1 MRSVLKFPYLAPG
14 ISKSSLKWMLRLNG
28 TLLKGSLSGLW
39 ISMCPARWH
48 PLDTMYPGWAALFCV
63 SYVRKIGCSIKT
75 SVLIKSPCGL
85 NINTVKRRSPSASV
99 RPELIL
105 LITLSPVPLR
115 TMTPNLSGNSLRHR
129 GRTLLASPHWRG
141 TVGFFSDGPS
151 KADILNSQFSSVFSR
166 QDISHIPSLA
176 GPKLPDI
183 SGLTITVNG
192 VTKLLSNVKPNKATG
207 PDNLSCRL
215 LKEASNEIAPILTDI
230 FNSSLS
236 SGTLPSDWKKAR
248 VAPVF
253 KKGNTND
260 AANYRPISLTCV
272 CTKLMEH
279 IICHHVRGHLDHHS
293 ILSKVQHGFRTG
305 HSCVSQLL
313 NTVQDLM
320 VAYDKHKQIDVA
332 VLDFS
337 KAFDV
342 VPHQRLLGK
351 LQHYGINGHILKWIS
366 EFLSSRTQCV
376 VVDGAA
382 SSWSAVESG
391 VPQGTVL
398 GPLLFLLYINV
409 LPDCVESQVRLFA
422 YDCLLYRTIEG
433 IPDQLALQSDLTK
446 LQQWADLWGM
456 QFNPGKCT
464 ILTTSHGTPKYQKF
478 HTLCGQI
485 LQHTSEAKYLG
496 VTLSS
501 DLHWSKHIQDIT
513 SKSSSTLGLLHR
525 NLSGCPIKLR
535 EEANIALIR
544 SRLEYCSAVWDPH
557 LKKDINSREAVQRRA
572 ARFTVQD
579 YRYSSSVSAMLSD
592 LNWLLLKDR
601 RKDIRLALLFQIIR
615 GKISAEAENILLKPD
630 SRTRK
635 KHNSTYRLL
644 RPHTEQYR
652 QSFFVTTIIDWNN
665 LSEACVNADTITAF
679 KAQLRPLPHP

>member
-1 MRSVLKFPYLAPG
+1 MVSQLQ
-14 ISKSSLKWMLRLNG
+14 SLELICSLRLEVRFNQFRDPSHYSSCRHNPNTIASAFENNDTKPFWKFIKAQRKDAAG
-28 TLLKGSLSGLW
+28 IAPLKRDGQL
-39 ISMCPARWH
+39 
-48 PLDTMYPGWAALFCV
+48 
-63 SYVRKIGCSIKT
+63 
-75 SVLIKSPCGL
+75 
-85 NINTVKRRSPSASV
+85 
-99 RPELIL
+99 
-105 LITLSPVPLR
+105 
-115 TMTPNLSGNSLRHR
+115 
-129 GRTLLASPHWRG
+129 
-141 TVGFFSDGPS
+141 FSDGPS

-166 QDISHIPSLA
+166 EDISHIPSLS
-176 GPKLPDI
+176 GPKFPDI

-207 PDNLSCRL
+207 PDNLPCRL

-230 FNSSLS
+230 YNSSLS

-272 CTKLMEH
+272 CSKLMEH

-366 EFLSSRTQCV
+366 EFLSGRTQCV

-398 GPLLFLLYINV
+398 DPLLFLLYIND

-422 YDCLLYRTIEG
+422 DDCLLYRTIEG
-433 IPDQLALQSDLTK
+433 IPDQLALQSDLIK

-464 ILTTSHGTPKYQKF
+464 ILTISHGTPKYQKF
-478 HTLCGQI
+478 YTLCGQI

-501 DLHWSKHIQDIT
+501 DLQWSKHIQDIT
-513 SKSSSTLGLLHR
+513 SKCSSTLGLLR
-525 NLSGCPIKLR
+525 RYLSGCPIKLR
-535 EEANIALIR
+535 EQAYIALIR

-557 LKKDINSREAVQRRA
+557 LKKDINSVEAVQRRA

-579 YRYSSSVSAMLSD
+579 YRYSSSVTAMLSD

-601 RKDIRLALLFQIIR
+601 RKDIRLTLLFQIIR
-615 GKISAEAENILLKPD
+615 GKISAEAEYILLKPD

-635 KHNSTYRLL
+635 KHNSTYRHL

-652 QSFFVTTIIDWNN
+652 QSFFVNTIIDWNN